1 MKGAGPPVPPLFPM
15 GGVSMNGREMTEQL
29 QKFLQQYEE
38 FFASKYRAQI
48 AREARHE
55 EDLFILL
62 ACSDLLGIP
71 NPVQFYTLELY
82 PHLYERFH
90 QWHKRMG
97 MDKSP
102 IHGFT

>member
-1 MKGAGPPVPPLFPM
+1 
-15 GGVSMNGREMTEQL
+15 MNLREQL
-29 QKFLQQYEE
+29 LRVVQTYET

-48 AREARHE
+48 AREAGHE

-62 ACSDLLGIP
+62 AFSDLLGIP

-97 MDKSP
+97 MDRSP
-102 IHGFT
+102 IDGFT

>member
-1 MKGAGPPVPPLFPM
+1 MAMHEVRDKVLH
-15 GGVSMNGREMTEQL
+15 L
-29 QKFLQQYEE
+29 LHLYEE

-62 ACSDLLGIP
+62 AFSDMLGIP

-82 PHLYERFH
+82 PHLYERLH
-90 QWHKRMG
+90 QWHIRMG

-102 IHGFT
+102 IQGFS

>member
-1 MKGAGPPVPPLFPM
+1 MPVDA
-15 GGVSMNGREMTEQL
+15 REMKEQL
-29 QKFLQQYEE
+29 QRFLHQYEE
-38 FFASKYRAQI
+38 FFMSKYRSQL
-48 AREARHE
+48 AREARQE

-62 ACSDLLGIP
+62 AFSDMLGIP

-97 MDKSP
+97 MDRSP
-102 IHGFT
+102 ITGYG

>member
-1 MKGAGPPVPPLFPM
+1 MDLH
-15 GGVSMNGREMTEQL
+15 GVKDRIL
-29 QKFLQQYEE
+29 HFLHLYEE
-38 FFASKYRAQI
+38 FFQSKYRAQI

-62 ACSDLLGIP
+62 AFSDLLGIP

-97 MDKSP
+97 MEKSP
-102 IHGFT
+102 IQGFS

>member
-1 MKGAGPPVPPLFPM
+1 MRLHEFKGKVEHAL
-15 GGVSMNGREMTEQL
+15 RL
-29 QKFLQQYEE
+29 YEE
-38 FFASKYRAQI
+38 FFQSKYRAQI

-62 ACSDLLGIP
+62 AFSDLLGIP

-97 MDKSP
+97 MEKSP
-102 IHGFT
+102 ITGFS